1 MEEFILSVQGP
12 RFKILALC
20 QVKVCAVSSCQSI
33 FSKPSPK
40 SLRTINYTLPYTKV
54 SVDSYILNRNFA
66 GGRNVKYGPMNPP
79 RCVLTLWTS
88 IWAVFTEPV
97 WQLSGPKTLFL
108 SWFWLS
114 LLHPSH
120 VTQPF
125 CLSRRDCARTHAL
138 AHAHRLALRCECAGI
153 KVSLVLL
160 EHLHYIMEK
169 GNLVVYLSACNVA
182 QGGWSGELIGAAI

>member
-1 MEEFILSVQGP
+1 MPEYARQFFSFL
-12 RFKILALC
+12 
-20 QVKVCAVSSCQSI
+20 

-40 SLRTINYTLPYTKV
+40 FLRTINYTLPYTKV
-54 SVDSYILNRNFA
+54 SVDSYILSRNFA

-79 RCVLTLWTS
+79 GCVLTLWMS
-88 IWAVFTEPV
+88 IWAVFSRSRFGDFRGQKHYFKV
-97 WQLSGPKTLFL
+97 DSGCH
-108 SWFWLS
+108 

-120 VTQPF
+120 ITQPF
-125 CLSRRDCARTHAL
+125 CLSRRDRACAHTL
-138 AHAHRLALRCECAGI
+138 VHAHRLALRCVCAAI